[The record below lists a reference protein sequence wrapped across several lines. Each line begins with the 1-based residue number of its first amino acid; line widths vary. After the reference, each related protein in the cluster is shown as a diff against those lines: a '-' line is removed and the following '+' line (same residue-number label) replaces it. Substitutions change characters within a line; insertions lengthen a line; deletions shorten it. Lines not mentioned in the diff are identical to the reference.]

1 MLGRNAARPL
11 GMAPSRLA
19 AACNAVVPHRLA
31 QWMFNRPYAIM
42 HMHRYLFPASQLL
55 LTAAK
60 TNDHAMLA
68 TTKDATTATPSSPSS
83 SSSSSSTGGAREVH
97 TSAMLQPQL
106 MQEPLLP
113 GDLHSI
119 KNLPLDDDH
128 PYGATLPPPT
138 TTATAASAEATA
150 SSAAAMATE
159 NAIKFNYLLAASWHP
174 KSRQRQQQQQ
184 QQQEQEDL
192 ANAERTMRWKQKLRA
207 AHPSHHHHH
216 RSYPGN
222 VDAGEDAFFHVS
234 TPSRVALG
242 VADGVGGW
250 AEVS

>member
-1 MLGRNAARPL
+1 MT
-11 GMAPSRLA
+11 PSRLVA
-19 AACNAVVPHRLA
+19 AYNAVAPHRLA

-60 TNDHAMLA
+60 NNDNSINA
-68 TTKDATTATPSSPSS
+68 TSKDATSTTATSCTASS
-83 SSSSSSTGGAREVH
+83 SGGSREVH
-97 TSAMLQPQL
+97 TSSAASAAPMLQPQL
-106 MQEPLLP
+106 TQEPLLP
-113 GDLHSI
+113 SDLYNP
-119 KNLPLDDDH
+119 KNLSLDHDH
-128 PYGATLPPPT
+128 PYGSSTAATCAET
-138 TTATAASAEATA
+138 TAPSTMTATAS
-150 SSAAAMATE
+150 E
-159 NAIKFNYLLAASWHP
+159 NAITFNYLLAASWHP
-174 KSRQRQQQQQ
+174 KTRQRQQQQQ
-184 QQQEQEDL
+184 QQQQQVQEQQENA

-207 AHPSHHHHH
+207 VHPHNQPFS
-216 RSYPGN
+216 GN